1 MGTRELGKIRT
12 WAAVVRGRSTQDLDP
27 WRELVDKFREYF
39 WPSLKTQ
46 GKLSSFFASKL
57 VPHCLNSRLNINLH
71 NNFIIQYKLYYF
83 PKDLSKRREN
93 LLLFET
99 KITEIKR
106 TIYGIR
112 SNRINRINRLH
123 TNRKRNTIGKHCA
136 NEEANTHTHT
146 HTEHTVIPTYS
157 QIDSTLLNQVTINTR
172 KPVWFSKIPAGVE
185 RLTTDKIHRQS
196 TNNIYNGSGL
206 TDFPLTTIVPTT
218 NGFKVWPEA
227 FKASRWWNR
236 TKKLPLIFSYRTVSP
251 RLPCRRISLSL
262 SLSLSFSL
270 SRILIILF
278 WQAARLK
285 ASWPIVQART
295 KALYRCLLAQPGERE
310 PLFVQEFF

>member
-57 VPHCLNSRLNINLH
+57 VPHCLDSRLNINLH

-146 HTEHTVIPTYS
+146 PTVIPTYS

-172 KPVWFSKIPAGVE
+172 KPV
-185 RLTTDKIHRQS
+185 
-196 TNNIYNGSGL
+196 
-206 TDFPLTTIVPTT
+206 
-218 NGFKVWPEA
+218 
-227 FKASRWWNR
+227 
-236 TKKLPLIFSYRTVSP
+236 
-251 RLPCRRISLSL
+251 
-262 SLSLSFSL
+262 
-270 SRILIILF
+270 
-278 WQAARLK
+278 
-285 ASWPIVQART
+285 
-295 KALYRCLLAQPGERE
+295 
-310 PLFVQEFF
+310 

>member
-112 SNRINRINRLH
+112 SNRINRINRTHKSKTQYHWKTL
-123 TNRKRNTIGKHCA
+123 RERGSK
-136 NEEANTHTHT
+136 HTHT
-146 HTEHTVIPTYS
+146 HSTRLFQPIPK
-157 QIDSTLLNQVTINTR
+157 L
-172 KPVWFSKIPAGVE
+172 IP
-185 RLTTDKIHRQS
+185 R
-196 TNNIYNGSGL
+196 Y
-206 TDFPLTTIVPTT
+206 
-218 NGFKVWPEA
+218 
-227 FKASRWWNR
+227 
-236 TKKLPLIFSYRTVSP
+236 
-251 RLPCRRISLSL
+251 
-262 SLSLSFSL
+262 
-270 SRILIILF
+270 
-278 WQAARLK
+278 
-285 ASWPIVQART
+285 
-295 KALYRCLLAQPGERE
+295 
-310 PLFVQEFF
+310 